1 MKEIEAKLNTTIKES
16 QARSEQV
23 VQLEGTLKTEKQKL
37 DSVQAEKASE
47 VNQMSVQ
54 IVALKAESSSKI

>member
-37 DSVQAEKASE
+37 YSVQAEKASE